1 MKPGKSLTQTAA
13 SLLLCL
19 GGPIGLLASGP
30 CRSADT
36 SATDTSA
43 TDISEM
49 KRAIEELRAQN
60 RALLD
65 RVATLEAQRAG
76 SPVPVVSAAAGD
88 PSAPA
93 AAVALAAPSAAVA
106 PTGPAAP
113 PLTSADDLARRVQEL
128 EFSRMAQNDATR
140 AIIRD
145 SLAKT
150 GSKATE
156 SVSLGGA
163 VEMLLGRSRD
173 FSGTSKSSLALNT
186 AELDFDIQASPWAT
200 ANLKVGFN
208 DGSSQRFVNTAG
220 FESGVDRF
228 SVDSASITVGD
239 LQRFPV
245 YFKAG
250 LMNLAFG
257 SSTGTH
263 RADVLSID
271 SPLTTDAFELR
282 RAAIG
287 FGFGLPTPPLRRADL
302 PVVAPPVRPL
312 VVAPLVAGFARQL
325 GYAPPPERPKPPTP
339 ISLPPEPPPFYGSLL
354 LYQGHNI
361 GAQRSFARNAN
372 ARLGYRTGG
381 HCGKRYS
388 ELRSADFCPWSLDF
402 NIDYNTSVFDS
413 RFLETEYRPFLG
425 SFGPVRGL
433 ASTIKLALGPVSVV
447 GEWNGAIA
455 RAVFQDD
462 VGRQV
467 GIKPSAWQVAL
478 GYQFDWNPWV
488 EAVGSQGTY
497 LALGYSQSRD
507 LAGVTRVLNNQPSRV
522 GNLPRSRWTLTAGEW
537 VLEGLKVQ
545 LEYSR
550 LTDYTTEQGGT
561 GASASAIQMTLTYA
575 W

>member
-1 MKPGKSLTQTAA
+1 MKPGKPLIHTTA

-19 GGPIGLLASGP
+19 VGPIGLLASGP
-30 CRSADT
+30 CRSADA
-36 SATDTSA
+36 SATDINA

-49 KRAIEELRAQN
+49 KRAIEDLRAQN
-60 RALLD
+60 RALLN

-76 SPVPVVSAAAGD
+76 SPAPVDSAAAGS

-93 AAVALAAPSAAVA
+93 AAVAPSA
-106 PTGPAAP
+106 PTTAP
-113 PLTSADDLARRVQEL
+113 PLIGADDLARRVQEL

-163 VEMLLGRSRD
+163 IEMLVVRSRD
-173 FSGTSKSSLALNT
+173 FSGTAKSTLALST
-186 AELDFDIQASPWAT
+186 AELDVDIQASPWAT
-200 ANLKVGFN
+200 ANLKIGFN

-220 FESGVDRF
+220 VESGVDRF

-263 RADVLSID
+263 RADVLSIE
-271 SPLTTDAFELR
+271 SPLTTEAFELR
-282 RAAIG
+282 RPAIG

-302 PVVAPPVRPL
+302 PVVVPPVRPQA
-312 VVAPLVAGFARQL
+312 VAPQVAALARQL

-339 ISLPPEPPPFYGSLL
+339 VNLPTEPPPFYGSLMF
-354 LYQGHNI
+354 YQGHNI
-361 GAQRSFARNAN
+361 SAQRSFTRNTN

-388 ELRSADFCPWSLDF
+388 DLRSTDFCPWSLDF
-402 NIDYNTSVFDS
+402 NIDYNNSVFDS
-413 RFLETEYRPFLG
+413 RFLEAEYRPFLD
-425 SFGPVRGL
+425 SVGPVRGL
-433 ASTIKLALGPVSVV
+433 ASTLKLALGPVSVV

-455 RAVFQDD
+455 HAVFEDG
-462 VGRQV
+462 VGRHV
-467 GIKPSAWQVAL
+467 SIKPSAWQVAL

-507 LAGVTRVLNNQPSRV
+507 LAGVTRVLNNLPSRV
-522 GNLPRSRWTLTAGEW
+522 GFLPRSRWTLTAGEW
-537 VLEGLKVQ
+537 VQEGLKVQ

-550 LTDYTTEQGGT
+550 LTDYATEQGGT
-561 GASASAIQMTLTYA
+561 GVGASAIQMTLTYA